1 MEGSFENEEKGE
13 NCVNQDFLPF
23 PQCFLFCEGN
33 HFNLD
38 RSNFFSNYKFLCSRK
53 EGLRLSVYPSIGQS
67 KFIPCN
73 KSFYHVPLFFFCSCA
88 KPCYKKKLL
97 NVF

>member
-38 RSNFFSNYKFLCSRK
+38 RSNFFLTINFCAPGRK
-53 EGLRLSVYPSIGQS
+53 GFVCPSIRLSVSQNLYRVI
-67 KFIPCN
+67 KAFTTFPC
-73 KSFYHVPLFFFCSCA
+73 FFFVHVQSHVIRKSC
-88 KPCYKKKLL
+88 
-97 NVF
+97 